1 MFGTVTKYFRDKGYG
16 FIRGDDGESYF
27 IHRSKLD
34 GEYIE
39 RGYYVSFRKYRNA
52 KSDTNA
58 KDVIVVEAPERRK
71 RK

>member
-1 MFGTVTKYFRDKGYG
+1 MFGTVTKWFDNKGYG
-16 FIRGDDGESYF
+16 FIRGADGKDYF

-39 RGYYVSFRKYRNA
+39 RGYYVSFRTFQGEKGDKA
-52 KSDTNA
+52 KN
-58 KDVIVVEAPERRK
+58 VIVVEAPERRK

>member
-1 MFGTVTKYFRDKGYG
+1 MFETVTRWFSDKGYG

-39 RGYYVSFRKYRNA
+39 RGYYVSFR
-52 KSDTNA
+52 
-58 KDVIVVEAPERRK
+58 
-71 RK
+71 